1 MALTLEQII
10 SNALG
15 QIGESTD
22 AQKTS
27 EWNDPFL
34 TYANEAQLDLA
45 RRVRRK
51 RTDNLVVT
59 GGKIQRSDFTREV
72 LKVSSIK
79 AGSTAYNFSEE
90 DPEAVTVS
98 GLTSGTVSVTYEYAP
113 ADMKDGQ
120 EYPDIPASLHAAI
133 PLYISYRYYMT
144 RDQSKAQMFKYAY
157 DAMKSGANSN
167 IGGDDKYALLNL
179 FS

>member
-1 MALTLEQII
+1 MALTLEQIVA
-10 SNALG
+10 NALS

-27 EWNDPFL
+27 EWNDQFL
-34 TYANEAQLDLA
+34 AYANEAQLDLA

-51 RTDNLVVT
+51 RTDQLVVT
-59 GGKIQRSDFTREV
+59 DGKILRTDFSREV

-79 AGSTAYNFSEE
+79 VGTTAYGFSEE
-90 DPEAVTVS
+90 DPAAVTVT
-98 GLTSGTVSVTYEYAP
+98 GLTSGTASVTYEYAP

-120 EYPDIPASLHAAI
+120 EFPDIPASLHSAI

-144 RDQSKAQMFKYAY
+144 RDQSKATMFKYAY

-167 IGGDDKYALLNL
+167 IGGDDKYSLLNL

>member
-1 MALTLEQII
+1 MALTLEQIVA
-10 SNALG
+10 NALA

-27 EWNDPFL
+27 EWNEQFL
-34 TYANEAQLDLA
+34 SYANEAQLDLA

-51 RTDNLVVT
+51 RTDDLVVT
-59 GGKIQRSDFTREV
+59 GGKILRANFTREV

-79 AGSTAYNFSEE
+79 VGTTAFGFSAE
-90 DPEAVTVS
+90 DPDAVTVS
-98 GLTSGTVSVTYEYAP
+98 GLTSGTASVTYEYAP
-113 ADMKDGQ
+113 EDMKDGQ

-144 RDQSKAQMFKYAY
+144 RDQSKAAMFKNEY
-157 DAMKSGANSN
+157 DKMKNEANSN
-167 IGGDDKYALLNL
+167 IGGSDQYLLLNV